1 MKKPLLFII
10 IVLSFICAAIFLK
23 TDSDSTTWFYDNDL
37 IYQNVSISMSYEEL
51 KNSCPLPRN
60 ERTIDADSATIYFD
74 DFNVYIYK
82 DTVSFISITNT
93 LSEPGIFNIKIG
105 DSLEEIKSKLPYE
118 LIERNDY
125 GNLIKNVTRKNYGEL
140 LNFYDNDRYLGS
152 TIAIYS
158 SSGKTIIL
166 IDLDLN
172 NLTAESINYQLT
184 I

>member
-1 MKKPLLFII
+1 M
-10 IVLSFICAAIFLK
+10 
-23 TDSDSTTWFYDNDL
+23 
-37 IYQNVSISMSYEEL
+37 
-51 KNSCPLPRN
+51 
-60 ERTIDADSATIYFD
+60 
-74 DFNVYIYK
+74 
-82 DTVSFISITNT
+82 
-93 LSEPGIFNIKIG
+93 
-105 DSLEEIKSKLPYE
+105 EEIKSKLPYE

-140 LNFYDNDRYLGS
+140 VNFYDNDRYLGS